1 MFHRSPPAL
10 LFDLDGTLVDTAPD
24 LAAATDHV
32 LEAFGRPPIGLAQV
46 RQMVG
51 DGALALIRRGFD
63 ASGPP
68 ADEPTLAAGHR
79 LLLAYYGNHVA
90 DTSRPFPGV
99 VATLERL
106 RTAGHMMAVCTNKP
120 HRLSV
125 MLLEQLGLLSFFGA
139 VVGGDS
145 LAVRKPDPGHITG
158 TLAAL
163 NHPAG
168 AGAVMVGDSM
178 NDVASARGAGIPVVA
193 VSFGYTTTPPD
204 QLGADRLIDDF
215 AALPAALQG
224 LA

>member
-1 MFHRSPPAL
+1 MFHRPPAL

-32 LEAFGRPPIGLAQV
+32 LEAFGRPPVGLAQV

-51 DGALALIRRGFD
+51 DGALALIRRGFA

-68 ADEPTLAAGHR
+68 ADDETMAAGHR
-79 LLLAYYGNHVA
+79 LFLAYYGDNVA
-90 DTSRPFPGV
+90 NTSRPFPGV
-99 VATLERL
+99 VDTLEKL
-106 RTAGHMMAVCTNKP
+106 RTAGHAMAVCTNKP

-125 MLLEQLGLLSFFGA
+125 MLLEQLDLLRFFGA

-145 LAVRKPDPGHITG
+145 LAMRKPDPGHVTG

-163 NHPAG
+163 GDRAG
-168 AGAVMVGDSM
+168 DGAVMVGDSM
-178 NDVASARGAGIPVVA
+178 NDVAAARGAGIPVVA
-193 VSFGYTTTPPD
+193 VSFGYTTIPPG

-215 AALPAALQG
+215 ADLPAALQG

>member
-1 MFHRSPPAL
+1 MFHSPPAL

-24 LAAATDHV
+24 LSAATDHV
-32 LEAFGRPPIGLAQV
+32 LEAFGRPRIGLEQV

-51 DGALALIRRGFD
+51 DGALALIRRGFA
-63 ASGPP
+63 ASGPAP
-68 ADEPTLAAGHR
+68 DEATLAAGHR
-79 LLLAYYGNHVA
+79 LFLAYYADHVA
-90 DTSRPFPGV
+90 DTSLPFPGV

-106 RTAGHMMAVCTNKP
+106 QAAGHAMAVCTNKP

-125 MLLEQLGLLSFFGA
+125 MLLERLGLARFFQA

-163 NHPAG
+163 GHRPGAPAI
-168 AGAVMVGDSM
+168 MVGDSM

-204 QLGADRLIDDF
+204 QLGADRLVDHF
-215 AALPAALQG
+215 ADLPAALAG